1 MADRAGRERKARK
14 PATPGRLMWRRVPS
28 RVLLLI
34 AFVAGIAAL
43 VLGVFPFDTADGDR
57 TLNCGPPLFEV
68 IVPAD
73 GAFDVPENSGCP
85 EPAKQRVLVSAVL
98 FGAVFVIAV
107 ITQIRARRL
116 TALSHER
123 WLEGPRRRPSRA
135 ERKRELAR
143 PPG

>member
-1 MADRAGRERKARK
+1 VADRARKEGKERK
-14 PATPGRLMWRRVPS
+14 PQTPRRLMWRRVPS
-28 RVLLLI
+28 RVLLMI

-43 VLGVFPFDTADGDR
+43 VLGVFPFDAADGDR
-57 TLNCGPPLFEV
+57 TLSCGPPLFEV

-73 GAFDVPENSGCP
+73 GAFDVPENTGCP
-85 EPAKQRVLVSAVL
+85 EPAKQRVVLSGIL

-123 WLEGPRRRPSRA
+123 WLEGPRRRPSRG
-135 ERKRELAR
+135 ERKRELT